1 MRTLLIMGC
10 SQVKRQAEG
19 PVPFVELYDGPIWKQ
34 ARNNLPASN
43 IAVLSA
49 EHGFLPP
56 LTEIEAYDRVM
67 DEGRLV
73 DLLNSPHE
81 RAKFKMLVAEY
92 DEVIVLGGEL
102 YKLLSLALIAM
113 GMSSV
118 SKIKFACGS
127 YLKQRAALNQYVQ
140 MWKDGCYG
148 QS

>member
-1 MRTLLIMGC
+1 MRTLLLMGC
-10 SQVKRQAEG
+10 SQVKREVAG
-19 PVPFVELYDGPIWKQ
+19 PTRFVDLYDGPIWKQ
-34 ARNNLPASN
+34 ARNHYPHDR

-49 EHGFLPP
+49 EHGVLPP
-56 LTEIEAYDRVM
+56 LAEIEPYDRVM

-113 GMSSV
+113 GMTSIG
-118 SKIKFACGS
+118 KIKFACGS

-140 MWKDGCYG
+140 LWKDGCYG
-148 QS
+148 E